1 MNSNQEEEEVCI
13 FYFIKAQLVAQLLA
27 NTVDLIDTRKNVLL
41 WCVIQMSKGMLGY
54 VVAAKEQKGQKKIL
68 RKVCKYMEFNKYYK
82 IFLIIVNKNL
92 YNTM

>member
-41 WCVIQMSKGMLGY
+41 WCVIVNVKRY
-54 VVAAKEQKGQKKIL
+54 VGLCCGGKRAKRPKEDTQKSVQIYGIQQVLQNFPYYCQQKF
-68 RKVCKYMEFNKYYK
+68 V
-82 IFLIIVNKNL
+82 
-92 YNTM
+92 